1 MSQLNVN
8 KITGTTGTT
17 SGAPITLSGDTVTL
31 GTGTTI
37 ASGVTNNAGVASG
50 TIASGVTGTLG
61 SGIVYPTG
69 HVIQTIGISTSTQ
82 RTTTS
87 NSWTSSVDLV
97 LEIENIAAD
106 SKVLIMMTCPF
117 QSYKSGAIGYSTR
130 TGGAWGLMRGTTHLV
145 EQDICRLTQ
154 PDGGALLP
162 VGPTVNESCGIVY
175 LDETPP
181 TGASTYTMIYRSIYS
196 PNWTLTQC
204 GRAFASAS
212 YTQATMVLQEIQA

>member
-1 MSQLNVN
+1 
-8 KITGTTGTT
+8 
-17 SGAPITLSGDTVTL
+17 ATL
-31 GTGTTI
+31 GTGT
-37 ASGVTNNAGVASG
+37 

-87 NSWTSSVDLV
+87 NSWTSSLDLV
-97 LEIENIAAD
+97 LEIENVAAD

-117 QSYKSGAIGYSTR
+117 QSYKSGSVGASTR
-130 TGGAWGLMRGTTHLV
+130 TGGAWGLMRGATHLV
-145 EQDICRLTQ
+145 EQDICRLNQ
-154 PDGGALLP
+154 PDGGALTAA
-162 VGPTVNESCGIVY
+162 GPILQESCGIVY